1 MAKEAIIETGLV
13 PYNLD
18 NAVIEALETK
28 YLDIVI
34 PPGDVAA
41 YDMVKD
47 GIKECNGHINDV
59 TKWHKDK
66 KEWILTAGRHYD
78 GEKNRVLNKIEPI
91 KTYLKEVKQE
101 EDDRLKRIEE
111 ERLEAIWE
119 KHVRP
124 IEDAGAMLGDLEA
137 VELGDRLTFLDSII
151 FRDEDFQELKEKAS
165 SIFVEVRRAVREA
178 LEWRLAQD
186 EKEALQKAED
196 ERLAKQKAEQDAE
209 AARLKVIQDEINR
222 KEAEQK
228 AKEDALK
235 AEEQR
240 MEAEKQAEVARKE
253 REARE
258 AQIREEERQKAEKK
272 AQEAV
277 LQQQREKE
285 DRERR
290 ELEIKVREEALK
302 PEKEKCMAYISSLLE
317 IPMPEVKDEALKA
330 LLVRLDKGIKNI
342 YNEIEK
348 SK

>member
-13 PYNLD
+13 PYNLE

-28 YLDIVI
+28 YLDVSI
-34 PPGDVAA
+34 PPGDKTA
-41 YDMVKD
+41 YRFVMD
-47 GIKECNGHINDV
+47 GIHECNGHIKNV
-59 TKWHKDK
+59 TEWHKDK
-66 KEWILTAGRHYD
+66 KEWILKAGRHYD

-137 VELGDRLTFLDSII
+137 VELGDRLTFLDSIV

-186 EKEALQKAED
+186 EKEALQKAEN

-209 AARLKVIQDEINR
+209 AARLKTIQDEINR
-222 KEAEQK
+222 KE
-228 AKEDALK
+228 DALK
-235 AEEQR
+235 AEEKR
-240 MEAEKQAEVARKE
+240 LEDEKQAEVARKE

-272 AQEAV
+272 AQEVV

-330 LLVRLDKGIKNI
+330 LLARLDKGIKNI